1 MGGRL
6 GEWVSERVGRCAR
19 VCVGGQG
26 GVAGRQGRALQIS
39 SEFSLFDAWK
49 EFTTAVPDAEVWPS
63 LIPQP
68 IPSSPTR
75 TQPPTATVADRR
87 RGFGIQASR
96 ARCLLS
102 VHRLHM
108 AQSFPDDIEVCTATL
123 VRIAPGSSRVDC
135 QELRCLYS
143 ICRFP
148 PGQPSRAAAAATQVD
163 LPLYKIS
170 NISLVRP
177 KEHAGADDPAEPN
190 GDALEQLLI
199 SVEGGSTP
207 ELHRYFCRDSHGLA
221 TVIVR
226 NLQKWLGK
234 TLEVLE
240 IETRAPAHRSVRL
253 FRAASTARLF
263 ASWSTRARDGPHN
276 LCARPF
282 ALALAWEAEHAACA
296 DRYGLPTTSRH
307 QRRCRTCRATRWCWT
322 RAYYGWSTLAALAD
336 RDS

>member
-108 AQSFPDDIEVCTATL
+108 AQSFPDDLEVCTATL

-135 QELRCLYS
+135 QELRCLYL

-148 PGQPSRAAAAATQVD
+148 PGQPSRAAAAAATQVD

-240 IETRAPAHRSVRL
+240 IETRAPAHRS
-253 FRAASTARLF
+253 
-263 ASWSTRARDGPHN
+263 
-276 LCARPF
+276 ARPPVQGCF
-282 ALALAWEAEHAACA
+282 DRSIVRVLEHARRGYTCSARGPSRWRSHGRRSMQPVQIDTVC
-296 DRYGLPTTSRH
+296 RRRRGTSGAAGRAK
-307 QRRCRTCRATRWCWT
+307 RRGGVGHVRATVGRP
-322 RAYYGWSTLAALAD
+322 
-336 RDS
+336 